1 MFRPVSTNPDFPAL
15 EKDVLRFWHESRAFE
30 KLVAKNARGP
40 KWSFVDGPITA
51 NNPMGVHHAWGR
63 TYKDAFQRYHA
74 MLGHR
79 QRYQNGFDCQGL
91 WVEVEVEKD
100 LGLNSKRDIVAYGLD
115 RFSEKCRER
124 VVKYSGTQTEQSKR
138 LGQWM
143 DWDHSYYT
151 MSDTNIEHIWRF
163 LDVCRKRGWL
173 YKGHRS
179 MPWCVRCGT
188 SLSQHEL
195 IDSYRDMTHQT
206 VTVRARV
213 AGRPNESFLVW
224 TTTPWTLAAN
234 VALALHP
241 DLVYAKVKQGD
252 EIFYLSKGTLARL
265 TGKHEVVGEVKGS
278 ELLGLEFETFFPDLE
293 AQKGVAHRT
302 IPWDAVG
309 EAEGTGIVHI
319 APGCGAEDFELS
331 KTNKLAVIIP
341 IDDDGNYLPGYGRFS
356 GKNIAKLTH
365 EIVEDLKSR
374 GVLYRTEQY
383 THRYPCCWRCK
394 QELVFKVVDE
404 WFIACDEIRPK
415 MIEAARTVRWMPDYI
430 GKRMEDWLVN
440 MGDWCISR
448 KRFWGLPLPFYFC
461 DCGGE
466 FFASSLADLMAHTV
480 PGTQPPREL
489 HRPWID
495 EIKVTCPKCGKAVS
509 RVPEVGDCWLDAG
522 IVPFSTLKYGEDDA
536 YWREWFPADFITE
549 MREQI
554 RLWFY
559 SQLFMAVTLE
569 DRAPYRAVLSYEK
582 LQDEKGKDMHKSA
595 GNAIW
600 LDDATEKMGAD
611 VMRWLYATQNVQTNL
626 RFGYN
631 VGRDVKTKM
640 LTFWNVASFFA
651 TYASEDRPDC
661 ACPLPAPDALGRFD
675 RWILARMTQVVAR
688 CRAAYEGFD
697 LAAVTR
703 ELERFWDDLS
713 NWYVRRNR
721 RRFWKSTSDEDKQLA
736 YRTLHEVL
744 ATTIRLMAP
753 IVPFSAEHLYQTLVR
768 PVDPKAPESVHHT
781 AFPECDGRFVDE
793 KLLADMEVVL
803 RVVRLGRAAREQKDL
818 KVRQPLARV
827 MIKVETAEERAA
839 VEAFRLEIL
848 DELNVK
854 AAEFEQNARYF
865 TDLKIKPNLKT
876 LGPKHGKRLK
886 EIYGALEFVNPFAF
900 VEKLRRGETVDLKL
914 EAGDVIPLAAADVLV
929 EETPREHLA
938 CATEGSTAVG
948 LDVVLTPELIEEGW
962 IRDLVRYLQEM
973 RKTAGYQVA
982 DRIRIRYQAL
992 GPMRGALAKHKDYVT
1007 AETLAVSMDETTPQG
1022 DLVETHKIG
1031 DADITLAIARN

>member
-1 MFRPVSTNPDFPAL
+1 MFGAVSTNPDFPTL
-15 EKDVLRFWHESRAFE
+15 ERDVLRFWKESGAFR
-30 KLVAKNARGP
+30 KLVAKNARG
-40 KWSFVDGPITA
+40 KAWSFFDGPITA

-63 TYKDAFQRYHA
+63 TYKDVFQRYHA

-100 LGLNSKRDIVAYGLD
+100 LGLDSKRDIAAYGLD
-115 RFSEKCRER
+115 KFSVKCRER
-124 VVKYSGTQTEQSKR
+124 VEKYSAIQTEQSIR

-143 DWDHSYYT
+143 DWANSYFT

-163 LDVCRKRGWL
+163 LKVCRERGWL

-195 IDSYRDMTHQT
+195 IDSYREMTHQT
-206 VTVRARV
+206 VTVRARIV
-213 AGRPNESFLVW
+213 GRPNESFLVW

-241 DLVYAKVKQGD
+241 DLTYAKVKQGD

-265 TGKHEVVGEVKGS
+265 TGKHEVVGEVKGAD
-278 ELLGLEFETFFPDLE
+278 LLGLEFETFFPSFD
-293 AQKGVAHRT
+293 AQKGVKHQT
-302 IPWDAVG
+302 IPWAAVSD
-309 EAEGTGIVHI
+309 AEGTGVVHI

-331 KTNKLAVIIP
+331 KTNDLAVLVP
-341 IDDDGNYLPGYGRFS
+341 IDDDGNYVAGYGAFS
-356 GKNIAKLTH
+356 GQNIAKLTH
-365 EIVEDLKSR
+365 AITEDLKSR

-394 QELVFKVVDE
+394 HELVFKVVDE
-404 WFIACDEIRPK
+404 WFIACNDIRPK
-415 MIEAARTVRWMPDYI
+415 MIEAARTVRWMPDYM

-461 DCGGE
+461 ECGGE
-466 FFASSLADLMAHTV
+466 FFASSKADLMTHAV
-480 PGTQPPREL
+480 PGTESPREL

-495 EIKVTCPKCGKAVS
+495 EVKVRCPKCGKPVS
-509 RVPEVGDCWLDAG
+509 RVLEVGDCWLDAG
-522 IVPFSTLKYGEDDA
+522 IIPFSTLRYREDDA
-536 YWREWFPADFITE
+536 YWREWFPAEFVCE

-559 SQLFMAVTLE
+559 AQLFMSVTLE
-569 DRAPYRAVLSYEK
+569 GRAPYRAVLSYEK

-611 VMRWLYATQNVQTNL
+611 VMRWLYAGQNVQSNM

-640 LTFWNVASFFA
+640 MTFWNVASFFA
-651 TYASEDRPDC
+651 TYANEDKPDC
-661 ACPLPAPDALGRFD
+661 GCTLPAKETLGRFD
-675 RWILARMTQVVAR
+675 RWILARLHQLVGR
-688 CRAAYEGFD
+688 CRDSYENYD
-697 LAAVTR
+697 VAAVTR
-703 ELERFWDDLS
+703 EVERFWDDLS

-721 RRFWKSTSDEDKQLA
+721 RRFWKSTSDEDKQAA
-736 YRTLHEVL
+736 YRTLYEVL
-744 ATTIRLMAP
+744 SSTIRVIAP
-753 IVPFSAEHLYQTLVR
+753 VLPFTAEHLYQLLVK
-768 PVDPKAPESVHHT
+768 PVDAKAPESVHHC
-781 AFPECDGRFVDE
+781 AFPEVDANWLDE
-793 KLLADMEVVL
+793 RLLADMDVVL

-818 KVRQPLARV
+818 KVRQPLART

-839 VEAFRLEIL
+839 VESFRLEIL

-865 TDLKIKPNLKT
+865 TDIKIKPNLKT
-876 LGPKHGKRLK
+876 LGPKHGKLLK
-886 EIYGALEFVNPFAF
+886 EIYAALEFVNPFAF
-900 VEKLRRGETVDLKL
+900 VEKLRKGETVELLVESGAKIPL
-914 EAGDVIPLAAADVLV
+914 TSADVII
-929 EETPREHLA
+929 EETPRAHLA
-938 CATEGSTAVG
+938 CATEGSTVVG
-948 LDVVLTPELIEEGW
+948 LDVVLTPELMEEGW
-962 IRDLVRYLQEM
+962 IRDLVRYVQEM

-982 DRIRIRYQAL
+982 DRIQIRYQAL
-992 GPMRGALAKHKDYVT
+992 GPMRSALAKHKDYV
-1007 AETLAVSMDETTPQG
+1007 
-1022 DLVETHKIG
+1022 
-1031 DADITLAIARN
+1031 